1 MNHPRII
8 AGRHGLPPTSNIPW
22 SAAAE
27 LQHRR
32 EVLLYFSVMCI
43 TAAVGLFLFLF
54 RLWIPGAICLI
65 VAVPMFFIMRDL
77 RRHLYAMLLN
87 KPRSVE
93 GLTQWIEHILPILTF
108 TQDREA
114 YKLICRC
121 GRLVDMLSAEYF
133 KDTRRFS
140 VVCEC
145 GLGHFMALPKAAAPK
160 LVKQ

>member
-1 MNHPRII
+1 MNHPKII

-32 EVLLYFSVMCI
+32 EVLLYFSVICI

-65 VAVPMFFIMRDL
+65 VAVPMFFIMQDL

-93 GLTQWIEHILPILTF
+93 GLTQWIEHIILPF

-114 YKLICRC
+114 YKFICHC

-145 GLGHFMALPKAAAPK
+145 GLGHFMALPPT
-160 LVKQ
+160 LVRQ